1 MHPDLIIISN
11 EFDLPN
17 EVQIIYSLF
26 ENGLERFHLRKPL
39 WDIDSQRFFLEKIQP
54 EFRKRIAIHQHL
66 DTAKEFGIEMAHIR
80 EKIRVENNFVKEAEM
95 KYSTSFH
102 EAIKAENESKDWN
115 YCFLSPIFNSISK
128 PGYNASFGE
137 DLIVK
142 NKKRNI
148 YALGGIDL
156 SNVKEV
162 FEKGFCGAALL
173 GSIWSEPEKAKDNF
187 LLFKKECNK
196 NVHTY

>member
-17 EVQIIYSLF
+17 EIQIIYSLF

-39 WDIDSQRFFLEKIQP
+39 WDIDTQRVFLDKMQP
-54 EFRKRIAIHQHL
+54 ELRKRIAIHQHL
-66 DTAKEFGIEMAHIR
+66 DTANEFGIELIHIR
-80 EKIRVENNFVKEAEM
+80 ESVRVKNNFVKDAEM

-102 EAIKAENESKDWN
+102 ETDKAETESKDWN
-115 YCFLSPIFNSISK
+115 YCFLSPVFNSISK
-128 PGYNASFGE
+128 PGYNTTFGE

-142 NKKRNI
+142 NKYKNI
-148 YALGGIDL
+148 YALGGVDL
-156 SNVKEV
+156 TNIKQV

-173 GSIWSEPEKAKDNF
+173 GSIWSKPDKALEKF
-187 LLFKKECNK
+187 TILKKECNK
-196 NVHTY
+196 IVHTY